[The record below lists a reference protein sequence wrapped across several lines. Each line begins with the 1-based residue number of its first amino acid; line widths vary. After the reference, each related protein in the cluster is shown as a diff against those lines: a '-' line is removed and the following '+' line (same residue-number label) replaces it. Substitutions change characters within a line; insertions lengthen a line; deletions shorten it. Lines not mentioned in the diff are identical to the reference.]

1 MQNKRPYALSIA
13 GFDPSAGAGLLADI
27 KTFECNEVY
36 GLGVV
41 SALTWQNDIEFNKV
55 EWIDTHKIISQ
66 IEILLSR
73 FEIKYIKIGLIEN
86 LNVLQQ
92 IVAYLHK
99 EITEPIIIFDPI
111 LKASAG
117 FVFHSIQ
124 NNDLIQQLLKGLY
137 CITPNIPESNAL
149 FGEDYLE
156 KKLLEISTDI
166 NIYLKGGHARNS
178 IVEDL
183 LYSNKTIFTFANTRI
198 EGGEKHGSGCILSA
212 ALLAQLALGNSLNIA
227 AQKAK
232 EYTWQAL
239 ASNSSLLAYHTK
251 TRTHETN

>member
-1 MQNKRPYALSIA
+1 MQKKRPYTLSIA

-36 GLGVV
+36 GFGVV

-55 EWIDTHKIISQ
+55 EWVHVHKIISQ
-66 IEILLSR
+66 IELLLRR
-73 FEIKYIKIGLIEN
+73 FDIKYIKIGLIEN

-92 IVAYLHK
+92 LIAYLHK

-117 FVFHSIQ
+117 FVFNTLQ
-124 NNDLIQQLLKGLY
+124 NEALILQQFKGIY
-137 CITPNIPESNAL
+137 CITPNLPEVKAL
-149 FGEDYLE
+149 FGENDLE
-156 KKLLEISTDI
+156 KKLLEISIAI
-166 NIYLKGGHARNS
+166 NIYLKGGHGNNT
-178 IVEDL
+178 IVEDI
-183 LYSNKTIFTFANTRI
+183 LYSNKTISIFANDRI
-198 EGGEKHGSGCILSA
+198 ENGEKHGSGCILSA

-251 TRTHETN
+251 TITHETN